1 MKKMLVK
8 DIIINCRSLQ
18 QKPIIIMPNRN
29 KNCIHRFVCQ
39 IRKDHMY
46 RLGRLW
52 RTRSQLIIK
61 SKITTI
67 TCMGIILGKMIM
79 KMKKNIRW
87 WGVVNHKKKGI
98 SLVIIIRII
107 LGTTLEIIINIAIR
121 YLRYVSKKRYHNS
134 HSLMWKRRK

>member
-1 MKKMLVK
+1 
-8 DIIINCRSLQ
+8 
-18 QKPIIIMPNRN
+18 
-29 KNCIHRFVCQ
+29 
-39 IRKDHMY
+39 MY

-67 TCMGIILGKMIM
+67 TCMGITLGKMIM

-87 WGVVNHKKKGI
+87 WGVVNHKKGI